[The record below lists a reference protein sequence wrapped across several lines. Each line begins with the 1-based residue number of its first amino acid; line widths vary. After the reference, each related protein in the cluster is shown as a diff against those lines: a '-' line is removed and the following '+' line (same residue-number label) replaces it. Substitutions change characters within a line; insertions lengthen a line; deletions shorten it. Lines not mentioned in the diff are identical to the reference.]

1 MRRKIYE
8 KLKKWKDTNRGRTAL
23 MLDGARRVGKSWI
36 VEEFARREYDKYLLI
51 DFATAPKAV
60 KELFDD
66 YLDNLDT
73 FFMYLLNSYHVTLP
87 PRKSVIIFDEV
98 QRFPRAREAI
108 KYLVK
113 DGRYDYI
120 ETGSLISIQR
130 NVKNIVIPSE
140 EHHLEMFPMDFE
152 EFLWATGNDGL
163 QAIIQD
169 AFVTRHAVG
178 DGIHRRIM
186 DVLRQYLVVGGM
198 PQVVE
203 AFVQT
208 HDFKRVDAVK
218 RDILSL
224 YRADILKF
232 GGHSKHR
239 ILSVFNAI
247 PGMLSKHE
255 RRFSPGEVC
264 MGSGM
269 REFYTSFEWLKA
281 SMIVNVAYAST
292 EPNIGLELTCDHTS
306 LKCYLADSGL
316 FVSMAFSERELASG
330 DIQERL
336 LKGRLEVNVGMLYE
350 TLVAQMLRAA
360 GNQLFFYASDSR
372 SGSDERM
379 EIDFLIARSDLQRR
393 HNIQPIEVKGTGE
406 YETKSLSKFIR
417 KYGQYLGDACVLHTK
432 DLSREADCVHLPVY
446 MAGIIG
452 L

>member
-1 MRRKIYE
+1 MKRKIYE
-8 KLKKWKDTNRGRTAL
+8 KLLEWKTTSQGRSAV

-36 VEEFARREYDKYLLI
+36 AEEFARREYDSYLLI
-51 DFATAPKAV
+51 DFASVSRTV
-60 KELFDD
+60 KGFFEE
-66 YLDNLDT
+66 YLDDLDT

-87 PRKSVIIFDEV
+87 RRKSVIIFDEV

-130 NVKNIVIPSE
+130 NVKDIVIPSE

-163 QAIIQD
+163 LAIARN
-169 AFVTRHAVG
+169 AFENRRPVG
-178 DGIHRRIM
+178 EGMHRRIM
-186 DVLRQYLVVGGM
+186 DVCRQYLVVGGM

-203 AFVQT
+203 IFSQT
-208 HDFKRVDAVK
+208 RDLKKVDVAK

-232 GGHSKHR
+232 GGRSKHR
-239 ILSVFNAI
+239 ILSVFNSI

-255 RRFSPGEVC
+255 RRFSPGEVKT
-264 MGSGM
+264 GAGM
-269 REFYTSFEWLKA
+269 REFESAFEWLKS

-292 EPNIGLELTCDHTS
+292 EPNVGLELTSDHGS
-306 LKCYLADSGL
+306 LKCYLGDIGL
-316 FVSMAFSERELASG
+316 FVSMAFSESEMSSG

-336 LKGRLEVNVGMLYE
+336 LTGRLEFNAGMLYE

-360 GNQLFFYASDSR
+360 GHQLYFYVSDSR
-372 SGSDERM
+372 AKSEERM
-379 EIDFLIARSDLQRR
+379 EIDFLIVRSDLQRR

-406 YETKSLSKFIR
+406 YETKSLAKFIGKFGR
-417 KYGQYLGDACVLHTK
+417 FIGDPCVLHTK
-432 DLSREADCVHLPVY
+432 DVKRTADRLYLPVY
-446 MAGIIG
+446 MAGMIG
-452 L
+452 K